1 MSRRCFDDWCS
12 EESPRGVY
20 ARMAQQEPWKVQAV
34 RCKPVGAPRRAHGPG
49 TARKWGEKQW
59 WILISPGWGPSNR
72 PPKHPASLFTES
84 VSFAR
89 RARCAVSSAGAR
101 RSWILPALRLGWTA
115 ASHHR
120 SPVSTGWSYDNE
132 NSRPA
137 CCSTPDGQRVEKS
150 RQAHLHSHFI
160 ILKGVLQ
167 CESLKF

>member
-1 MSRRCFDDWCS
+1 MMNLDF
-12 EESPRGVY
+12 PRLGTIQQAAEASGIPVY
-20 ARMAQQEPWKVQAV
+20 RVRQLCKAGTVRSVQ
-34 RCKPVGAPRRAHGPG
+34 CG
-49 TARKWGEKQW
+49 RKT
-59 WILISPGWGPSNR
+59 LVN
-72 PPKHPASLFTES
+72 
-84 VSFAR
+84 
-89 RARCAVSSAGAR
+89 
-101 RSWILPALRLGWTA
+101 LPALRLGWTA